1 MGSPVAPLLLI
12 AALASPA
19 VALPDPCVVGTPVG
33 CDDGNPCTA
42 DLCQL
47 GGCVHTPLVG
57 APCDDGNACTVG
69 DHCDAGQCVGV
80 PITCPDDGVTCTDDV
95 CIAGGCVHVPVDSR
109 CVRAGECSDAR
120 CAPERPDHDGA
131 GCVGGAAR
139 SEGQECSED
148 GDACTVDQ
156 CQGDECAH
164 QAVVDP
170 RSCVAVRDV
179 YRQAL
184 ALASLVRGIAALL
197 GPDAP
202 RDLAGRLAVIDAR
215 VTAAAR
221 ALAGKEGSGVDAQA
235 GPFET
240 PLRLRARIA
249 LTRLRRVRPRLARLL
264 GEFSRAEVR
273 AEVTPDA
280 ADEAMHRGRQALRSL
295 HALRAELQRL
305 RRVTVTFAR

>member
-1 MGSPVAPLLLI
+1 MGSAVAPLLLI
-12 AALASPA
+12 AALAGPA
-19 VALPDPCVVGTPVG
+19 VALPDLCVLGTPVG

-80 PITCPDDGVTCTDDV
+80 PITCPDDGFTCTDDV
-95 CIAGGCVHVPVDSR
+95 CIDGGCVHVPVDSR
-109 CVRAGECSDAR
+109 CVRAGECSDAM

-156 CQGDECAH
+156 CHGGECAH

-197 GPDAP
+197 GHPRRRRRGHAP
-202 RDLAGRLAVIDAR
+202 RPPGAPQLAR
-215 VTAAAR
+215 AAR
-221 ALAGKEGSGVDAQA
+221 RAPAAPSGDRHLRPLSAGAAVPSSVRLSSRTCPGGSASA
-235 GPFET
+235 
-240 PLRLRARIA
+240 
-249 LTRLRRVRPRLARLL
+249 PR
-264 GEFSRAEVR
+264 
-273 AEVTPDA
+273 
-280 ADEAMHRGRQALRSL
+280 
-295 HALRAELQRL
+295 
-305 RRVTVTFAR
+305 

>member
-1 MGSPVAPLLLI
+1 MRAAV
-12 AALASPA
+12 AALFFMTALAGPA
-19 VALPDPCVVGTPVG
+19 MALSGLCVLGTSVG

-57 APCDDGNACTVG
+57 VPCDDGNACTVG
-69 DHCDAGQCVGV
+69 DHCEAGQCVGE
-80 PITCPDDGVTCTDDV
+80 PITCLDDGFSCTDDV
-95 CIAGGCVHVPVDSR
+95 CIDGGCVHVPVDSR
-109 CVRAGECSDAR
+109 CVPAGECSNAT

-131 GCVGGAAR
+131 GCVGGTAR

-148 GDACTVDQ
+148 GDACTLDE
-156 CQGDECAH
+156 CRGGECAH
-164 QAVVDP
+164 EAVLDAK
-170 RSCVAVRDV
+170 SCSAVRDV

-184 ALASLVRGIAALL
+184 ALASYVRGIAALL
-197 GPDAP
+197 GPNAP
-202 RDLAGRLAVIDAR
+202 RDLAARLAAIDER

-240 PLRLRARIA
+240 PLRQRAGIA
-249 LTRLRRVRPRLARLL
+249 LAHLRRVRPRLARLL
-264 GEFSRAEVR
+264 ADFSRAGVR
-273 AEVTPDA
+273 AEVTSDA

-295 HALRAELQRL
+295 HALRAALQRL